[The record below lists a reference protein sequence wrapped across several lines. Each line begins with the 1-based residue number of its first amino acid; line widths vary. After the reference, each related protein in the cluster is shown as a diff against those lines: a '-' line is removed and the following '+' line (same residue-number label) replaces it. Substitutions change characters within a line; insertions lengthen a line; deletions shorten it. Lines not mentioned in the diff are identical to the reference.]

1 MAIEQEWFTWVLGTD
16 ILEWERA
23 RRAERWFRVPDGTS
37 RTLAD
42 GSIEFLCYRETP

>member
-42 GSIEFLCYRETP
+42 GSSRIPCYRETP